1 MIAYESLA
9 QARVLVID
17 DEPANV
23 RVLVKMLERA
33 GYMNVEGLTDSRV
46 AKERFTD
53 LAPDLVL
60 LDLHM
65 PPPNGFEI
73 LEWIS
78 STQAEN
84 AYTPVMV
91 ITADATDETKE
102 QALMAGA
109 NDFLVKP
116 FQMSE
121 TLLRV
126 RNLLHTRALHD
137 QLQRHATSLEAQVA
151 EHDAAEIVAAA
162 IRRGKAD
169 AVRGVL
175 AGDGLTMVF
184 QPIVDLVDGSVQG
197 AEALARFSPEPMR
210 TPDVWFADA
219 ADVGLGA
226 ELELH
231 AIGLALDQCN
241 GAGLPAGV
249 FLTVNASAATI
260 LSPGLFEML
269 EARARPG
276 LVVELTEHAHIA
288 DYAPLTESLDHLRS
302 LGVRLAVDDAGTG
315 YAGLSHLLQVQP
327 AIIKLDRFLITGAEN
342 DPARRALASSLV
354 RFSTENG
361 AMLIA
366 EGIETEVELSVLRD
380 LGVTRGQGYLL
391 ARPAPLPL
399 PLSAPVGANGAADAT
414 T

>member
-1 MIAYESLA
+1 MIRYESLA

-33 GYMNVEGLTDSRV
+33 GYLNVEGLTDSRV

-53 LAPDLVL
+53 LEPDLVL

-78 STQAEN
+78 STQPEN

-151 EHDAAEIVAAA
+151 EHDAAELEAAELV
-162 IRRGKAD
+162 RKKTD
-169 AVRGVL
+169 AVNGVL
-175 AGDGLTMVF
+175 SGDGLAMVF
-184 QPIVDLVDGSVQG
+184 QPIVDLVDGTVQG
-197 AEALARFSPEPMR
+197 AEALARFSAEPRR
-210 TPDVWFADA
+210 TPDIWFADA
-219 ADVGLGA
+219 AAVGLGA

-231 AIGLALDQCN
+231 AISLALEQCN
-241 GAGLPAGV
+241 GAAMPADV

-260 LSPGLFEML
+260 LSPQLLEML
-269 EARARPG
+269 AARPRPG
-276 LVVELTEHAHIA
+276 LVVELTEHTHIE
-288 DYAPLTESLDHLRS
+288 DYAPLTEALDRLRA

-315 YAGLSHLLQVQP
+315 YAGLSHILQVQP
-327 AIIKLDRFLITGAEN
+327 DIIKLDRFLITGAEN

-354 RFSTENG
+354 QFSTC
-361 AMLIA
+361 
-366 EGIETEVELSVLRD
+366 
-380 LGVTRGQGYLL
+380 LL
-391 ARPAPLPL
+391 YT
-399 PLSAPVGANGAADAT
+399 SDAADE
-414 T
+414 

>member
-53 LAPDLVL
+53 LEPDLVL

-65 PPPNGFEI
+65 PAPNGFEI

-78 STQAEN
+78 STQPEN

-151 EHDAAEIVAAA
+151 EHDAAEHAAA
-162 IRRGKAD
+162 VIMAQKAA
-169 AVRGVL
+169 AVQGVL
-175 AGDGLTMVF
+175 DGDGLAMVF
-184 QPIVDLVDGSVQG
+184 QPIVDLVDGTVQG
-197 AEALARFSPEPMR
+197 AEALARFSAVPMR
-210 TPDVWFADA
+210 TPDLWFADA
-219 ADVGLGA
+219 AEVGMGA
-226 ELELH
+226 ALELH
-231 AIGLALDQCN
+231 AIGLALEQCN
-241 GAGLPAGV
+241 GQAMPSDV

-260 LSPGLFEML
+260 LSPALL
-269 EARARPG
+269 DVLTAQPRPG
-276 LVVELTEHAHIA
+276 LVVELTEHTHIA
-288 DYAPLTESLDHLRS
+288 DYAPLTEALDRLRAQ
-302 LGVRLAVDDAGTG
+302 GVRLAVDDAGTG
-315 YAGLSHLLQVQP
+315 YAGLSHILQVQP
-327 AIIKLDRFLITGAEN
+327 DIIKLDRFLITGAES

-354 RFSTENG
+354 QFSTEIG

-366 EGIETEVELSVLRD
+366 EGIETDVELAVLRD

-391 ARPAPLPL
+391 ARPGPLPL
-399 PLSAPVGANGAADAT
+399 PLHAPAAANGSAPSS
-414 T
+414 